1 MSLSVNIYTGKV
13 YAQYK
18 AIFSIYSAFTSL
30 RLLFEAWTMGA
41 ERCLF
46 TVYS

>member
-1 MSLSVNIYTGKV
+1 MV

-18 AIFSIYSAFTSL
+18 AIFSLYSAFTSL
-30 RLLFEAWTMGA
+30 WLLLEAWMMSV

-46 TVYS
+46 TVHS